1 LCSWYLQK
9 GRGSM
14 WFVVVGAW
22 DGSNFSIEIFVR
34 KNRSAALVLGRFLVN
49 IFFTVPG

>member
-1 LCSWYLQK
+1 
-9 GRGSM
+9 M
-14 WFVVVGAW
+14 FVVFAERSWIDVVRGGGCVGW
-22 DGSNFSIEIFVR
+22 GSNFSIEIFVR